1 MRPTPVLLNMVEHG
15 ATPLLTPE
23 EARELGS
30 RIVIFPFAAIAPAFA
45 AIAPAYAAIRESM
58 VRIKETGR
66 TGLEEGF
73 TPKKLLETGA
83 EGGDGGGCGG
93 ERGDI

>member
-1 MRPTPVLLNMVEHG
+1 MVEHG

-30 RIVIFPFAAIAPAFA
+30 QIVIFPFA

>member
-30 RIVIFPFAAIAPAFA
+30 QIVIFPFA